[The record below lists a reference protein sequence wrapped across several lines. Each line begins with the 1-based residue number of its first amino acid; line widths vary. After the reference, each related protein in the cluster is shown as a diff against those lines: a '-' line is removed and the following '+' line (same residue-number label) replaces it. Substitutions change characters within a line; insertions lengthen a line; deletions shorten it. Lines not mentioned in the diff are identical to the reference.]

1 MTKAPSLTQA
11 SADAGPTAIGKL
23 TSNYT
28 TFLKLLMTQLQNQ
41 DPSSPM
47 DTNQFT
53 TELVQFS
60 SVEQQINTN
69 SSLSQLIQLTQSG
82 ALLQGSA
89 LVGHNVAVSG
99 IDMPVQNSAGHI
111 QFMAQSAGPVT
122 VSVYSSTGS
131 HLGDSLVQAQ
141 KGVNPWDWNATD
153 GSAVIQPDGAYKIVV
168 RSTDSSGIKTDLPF
182 TAIAKATG
190 VTKNGT
196 TLQLQLGTVTTD
208 LANVQSVLN

>member
-111 QFMAQSAGPVT
+111 QFTAQSAGPVT

-141 KGVNPWDWNATD
+141 KGTNPWDWNATD
-153 GSAVIQPDGAYKIVV
+153 GSGVIQPDGAYKIVV
-168 RSTDSSGIKTDLPF
+168 RSTESSGIKTDLPF